1 MPKPIYVIFTNVF
14 CLYQDEGECCS
25 PAAAVL
31 STAHWWTNWGA
42 RFCGQWKKQPA
53 QHLDWGERYKRH
65 GGGAQSQVG
74 HGDERKCKLV
84 LAVASFVTL

>member
-1 MPKPIYVIFTNVF
+1 MINYVKAGLCDFQVFSWVF

-25 PAAAVL
+25 PVL
-31 STAHWWTNWGA
+31 FSAHWWTNWGA
-42 RFCGQWKKQPA
+42 RFCGKWKKQPA

-74 HGDERKCKLV
+74 HGDER
-84 LAVASFVTL
+84 